1 MYRIVIVFTIN
12 QTQLTKLDLTSKYI
26 PEVFDDGS
34 SGLLCIQTK
43 EKKYVVPMKNV
54 LYFTV
59 EEIKED

>member
-12 QTQLTKLDLTSKYI
+12 QTQLTKLDLKSKYV

-43 EKKYVVPMKNV
+43 ERKYIIPMKNV

-59 EEIKED
+59 EEVKEA